1 MRRICVERL
10 YVGLCVS
17 TSFTTG
23 FVLLSVCDNKKKMN
37 FMPVGMKRPWIK
49 VGMSKE
55 ELTGDINERDKRI
68 YLHST

>member
-23 FVLLSVCDNKKKMN
+23 FVLLSVCDNKKK
-37 FMPVGMKRPWIK
+37 I
-49 VGMSKE
+49 
-55 ELTGDINERDKRI
+55 ELYAGGYETTLDKSW
-68 YLHST
+68 YE